1 MNRPSNNKR
10 QAMKTELSIQT
21 PSAGIVR
28 VVPDYLELKGCVGL
42 QYLSEVTTAQRTA
55 AAHYRFDEGFIE
67 LAEGKIELEL
77 LWSIVVRLANRTS
90 LRAHLG
96 LKYLRSRTLIYIVIG
111 HSMSNSVALKTLV
124 DNWLTD
130 VKRRGADLYAENQ
143 ANGVLYLSFQRKD
156 QL

>member
-42 QYLSEVTTAQRTA
+42 QYLCEVTTAERTA
-55 AAHYRFDEGFIE
+55 AAHYLFDEGFIE

-77 LWSIVVRLANRTS
+77 L
-90 LRAHLG
+90 
-96 LKYLRSRTLIYIVIG
+96 
-111 HSMSNSVALKTLV
+111 
-124 DNWLTD
+124 
-130 VKRRGADLYAENQ
+130 
-143 ANGVLYLSFQRKD
+143 
-156 QL
+156 